1 MKSHSRYGS
10 EVVVAGCCP
19 KGMPCPLKHWT
30 GLGLCGTESNHG
42 LLVLSS
48 WCLGCRIYLA
58 PSWGLAIWHWS
69 LGRNIV
75 SAPSSLLDGKFC
87 CFDSALGRCRR
98 CEGAHAL
105 GWTECWAGLCVL
117 AGFWAR
123 LTLGWYLHIKYGRFV
138 FSVQFYSDF
147 CFIMLLSGTWN
158 HLSITAQTVRIVTVA
173 GVAERSLPFWSF
185 NSSGIAHNPVIQKR
199 DSAALELKHL
209 SRIPVK

>member
-19 KGMPCPLKHWT
+19 KGMLCPLKHWT

-69 LGRNIV
+69 LGKNIV

-87 CFDSALGRCRR
+87 CFDSTLGRCRR

-138 FSVQFYSDF
+138 FAVQFYSDF
-147 CFIMLLSGTWN
+147 FYHAIEWDVESSFYNSADCEN
-158 HLSITAQTVRIVTVA
+158 CDCC
-173 GVAERSLPFWSF
+173 RSCWQISAFLKLQLIR
-185 NSSGIAHNPVIQKR
+185 NSS
-199 DSAALELKHL
+199 
-209 SRIPVK
+209 